1 MNATLICWCCLVI
14 LISSIFPAK
23 VPAQTVEDTGS
34 KWRLEL
40 QMRSEASRIREDW
53 RRSNG
58 EVPTWEQIRFRKLE
72 EMKRRDLEELEKVKR
87 RVAELKRRLEM
98 EPPDEALRKSRALRI
113 ALRELQFFEAVS
125 GSPPTHAMPASK
137 RKGQQ
142 QP

>member
-1 MNATLICWCCLVI
+1 LICRCCLVI

-23 VPAQTVEDTGS
+23 VPAQTVDDTGS

-53 RRSNG
+53 RRSDG

-72 EMKRRDLEELEKVKR
+72 EMKRRDLEKLEEVKR

-98 EPPDEALRKSRALRI
+98 KPRDEASRKSRALKI
-113 ALRELQFFEAVS
+113 ALRELQFLE
-125 GSPPTHAMPASK
+125 
-137 RKGQQ
+137 
-142 QP
+142 